1 MRWQRLEDIKIKKDL
16 DTYIVQEQ
24 RRYGDHN
31 YLLSGRQVLDRL
43 TNKANKKDIFICRV
57 TKAK

>member
-1 MRWQRLEDIKIKKDL
+1 MRWNRLEDAKIKDIL

-24 RRYGDHN
+24 RQYGEHN